1 MIDENVETE
10 HETTKEGNGGQQMEV
25 QIYVQRTS
33 NKKLPWTVVGEKKS
47 GSFCWRI
54 GDMYIRTSQAQKE
67 TATVYCSAPACAQWC
82 WDNQQDA

>member
-33 NKKLPWTVVGEKKS
+33 NKKLP
-47 GSFCWRI
+47 
-54 GDMYIRTSQAQKE
+54 
-67 TATVYCSAPACAQWC
+67 
-82 WDNQQDA
+82 